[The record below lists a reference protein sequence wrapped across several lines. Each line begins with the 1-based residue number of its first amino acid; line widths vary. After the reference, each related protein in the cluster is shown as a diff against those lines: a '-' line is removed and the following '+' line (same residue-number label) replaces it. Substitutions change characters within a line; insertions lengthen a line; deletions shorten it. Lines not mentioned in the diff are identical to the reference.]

1 MQRQWEDWQRCWGAT
16 IPWWKG
22 WRTASTLSVFS
33 LVVVIVIFPVNI
45 RWATWRA
52 MKSCKTVFFRCP
64 QPVLPILWQ
73 CCKSLQSL
81 NFQSVCYYS
90 ASKGPGFQ
98 GRYWKNC
105 LDNLVQV
112 LPPRMFSSLQEEMT
126 SRVREGRRRKKAQK
140 QSDDEDELNTS
151 DCEVFQC
158 GAASVGHL
166 AYRSHLDLK
175 EKTVSTF

>member
-1 MQRQWEDWQRCWGAT
+1 M
-16 IPWWKG
+16 
-22 WRTASTLSVFS
+22 
-33 LVVVIVIFPVNI
+33 
-45 RWATWRA
+45 
-52 MKSCKTVFFRCP
+52 
-64 QPVLPILWQ
+64 
-73 CCKSLQSL
+73 
-81 NFQSVCYYS
+81 
-90 ASKGPGFQ
+90 
-98 GRYWKNC
+98 
-105 LDNLVQV
+105 DNLVQV

-175 EKTVSTF
+175 EKKISTFKKFILYFTSPPNCPSGCTEECQT